1 VDSGMVSKI
10 EKARRYA
17 EEKDRVR
24 FTQLDVSFRGDNSVH
39 AVHFDQA
46 GWKCGC
52 RFFAQRGVCS
62 HTMALERILVGMLPD
77 STPEVASTAPVSLQ
91 GDHSA

>member
-1 VDSGMVSKI
+1 MDSGMVSKI

-24 FTQLDVSFRGDNSVH
+24 FSQFEVVFRGDHNTYTVRYDSG
-39 AVHFDQA
+39 A
-46 GWKCGC
+46 WKCGC

-62 HTMALERILVGMLPD
+62 HTMAMERILAGM
-77 STPEVASTAPVSLQ
+77 VSEEGQ
-91 GDHSA
+91 

>member
-1 VDSGMVSKI
+1 MDSGMVSKI

-24 FTQLDVSFRGDNSVH
+24 FAQFEVTFKGDNNTHTVRY
-39 AVHFDQA
+39 DK
-46 GWKCGC
+46 GTWRCGC

-62 HTMALERILVGMLPD
+62 HTMAMERILAGMLPEE
-77 STPEVASTAPVSLQ
+77 SAPEAAVTSDPQ
-91 GDHSA
+91 

>member
-1 VDSGMVSKI
+1 MDSGMVSKI

-24 FTQLDVSFRGDNSVH
+24 FSQFEAVFRGDHSTYTVQYDASV
-39 AVHFDQA
+39 
-46 GWKCGC
+46 WKCGC

-62 HTMALERILVGMLPD
+62 HTMAMERILAGMLSD
-77 STPEVASTAPVSLQ
+77 
-91 GDHSA
+91 